1 MILYSI
7 GCSHTYGHCLE
18 NKELVWSNLIMKS
31 LINDYMSY
39 GTGFKQL
46 TSQSIQNVDNIFV
59 NESICG
65 AGNDYIF
72 HKSLESISLL
82 IDENKKPDYVMVQW
96 SGPNRRQ
103 HCTPNRNIVYVNL
116 HDNVEHGVKF
126 EPMGSEHTLH
136 YMFSLQEFLKKENI
150 NYIFFNYMGLESSI
164 KNLSI
169 FKKID
174 FTNIINFGF
183 GDQLMF
189 GGLLEQ
195 IKKMG
200 FNCDEQGHPNE
211 NGNYYIANEISKKLG
226 LTLVD

>member
-1 MILYSI
+1 
-7 GCSHTYGHCLE
+7 
-18 NKELVWSNLIMKS
+18 MKS
-31 LINDYMSY
+31 LINDYHSY
-39 GTGFKQL
+39 GTGFDKL
-46 TSQSIQNVDNIFV
+46 TPTSIKNVDNIFV

-82 IDENKKPDYVMVQW
+82 IEENKKPDYVMVQW

-183 GDQLMF
+183 GDQLIF

-211 NGNYYIANEISKKLG
+211 KGNHYIANEISKKLG